1 MNERLSERARERIKS
16 DSLNDKKDSLKEK
29 SFPSKKIQLSIVED
43 QIQQSRMAR
52 GLDQNNTQVSEEFK
66 IPENFDLQLHE
77 SLQILT
83 DYLEYNQA
91 SASTLKSNKDPQEI

>member
-1 MNERLSERARERIKS
+1 MNLNERLSERARERIKS
-16 DSLNDKKDSLKEK
+16 DSLNEKKDSLKEK

-52 GLDQNNTQVSEEFK
+52 GLDQNSIKANAEFK

-83 DYLEYNQA
+83 DYL
-91 SASTLKSNKDPQEI
+91 DI